1 MGSFLPSFFSKKL
14 AAGGTHLPRVS
25 PTNQNLNSPR
35 RRNMIDN
42 EYIKQLQHEL
52 HRFPELG
59 FDLPKTLAIVKRE
72 LDKIG
77 IEYTE
82 KYGKSSI
89 VAEINPEKTNF
100 TIAIRADMDALAI
113 LEQTGL
119 EYASEIEGQ
128 MHACGHDAH
137 TSILIATVKALYE
150 MKEDIACRVRF
161 IFQPSEEC
169 PVSGAKMMV
178 DNGVMD
184 GVDVIIGLH
193 VGGCD
198 SGEIGFCVG
207 PHMAASRPFKLEF
220 FGKSTHAA
228 TPHNGKDALA
238 AAVRA
243 YTSIKL
249 MTSTEITPLEKYIC
263 SIGKLNAGTAQ
274 NIIPDYAEMVGTI
287 RSFNLDIDKYIID
300 RIKGIAEGIKA
311 ETGIDY
317 KLTTHLK
324 SGVVYNDPKISE
336 LLMAS
341 AEKVVGKE
349 KTVAVSMRLGAE
361 DFAFYGEKAPATFF
375 RLGISNVEKGYT
387 VAAHNSKFI
396 VDDDVL
402 HLGAETFVQFVLDNM
417 NGFENN

>member
-1 MGSFLPSFFSKKL
+1 M
-14 AAGGTHLPRVS
+14 TI
-25 PTNQNLNSPR
+25 N
-35 RRNMIDN
+35 N
-42 EYIKQLQHEL
+42 EYIKELQHEL
-52 HRFPELG
+52 HRFPELS
-59 FDLPKTLAIVKRE
+59 FDLPLTVGIVKRE

-89 VAEINPEKTNF
+89 VADLNPEKTNF

-113 LEQTGL
+113 HEQSGV
-119 EYASEIEGQ
+119 EYSSEIDGH

-137 TSILIATVKALYE
+137 TAILIATAKALYE
-150 MKEDIACRVRF
+150 IKDQISCHVRF

-169 PVSGAKMMV
+169 PVSGAKMLV

-184 GVDVIIGLH
+184 GVDVILGLH
-193 VGGCD
+193 VGGCK
-198 SGEIGFCVG
+198 SGQLGIFSGAS
-207 PHMAASRPFKLEF
+207 MAASRPFRLEF

-249 MTSTEITPLEKYIC
+249 MMSTEMSVKEKYIC
-263 SIGKLNAGTAQ
+263 SIGKLNSGTAQ

-287 RSFNLDIDKYIID
+287 RTFNLDIDKYIIG
-300 RIKGIAEGIKA
+300 RIEGIAESIKR
-311 ETGIDY
+311 ELGIDY

-324 SGVVYNDPKISE
+324 SGVVYNDPKIS
-336 LLMAS
+336 A
-341 AEKVVGKE
+341 KVLEAQKKIVGE
-349 KTVAVSMRLGAE
+349 ENIAGIDMSMGAE
-361 DFAFYGEKAPATFF
+361 DFAFYGEKAPAAFF
-375 RLGISNVEKGYT
+375 RLGIQNEEKGCT
-387 VAAHNSKFI
+387 APAHNCAFK
-396 VDDDVL
+396 VDDEVL

-417 NGFENN
+417 NGIENN

>member
-1 MGSFLPSFFSKKL
+1 M
-14 AAGGTHLPRVS
+14 T
-25 PTNQNLNSPR
+25 
-35 RRNMIDN
+35 IDN
-42 EYIKQLQHEL
+42 EYITRIRHEL
-52 HRFPELG
+52 HRCPELG
-59 FDLPKTLAIVKRE
+59 FELPKTVAIVKRE

-77 IEYTE
+77 ISYTE

-89 VAEINPEKTNF
+89 VADLNPEKTDF

-113 LEQTGL
+113 KEQSGV

-137 TSILIATVKALYE
+137 TAILIATVKALYE
-150 MKEDIACRVRF
+150 IKDEISCHVRF
-161 IFQPSEEC
+161 LFQPSEEC
-169 PVSGAKMMV
+169 PVSGAKMMI

-184 GVDVIIGLH
+184 GVDVVIGLH
-193 VGGCD
+193 VGGCK
-198 SGEIGFCVG
+198 SGEIGICVG
-207 PHMAASRPFKLEF
+207 NHMAASRPFKLEF
-220 FGKSTHAA
+220 FGQSTHAA
-228 TPHNGKDALA
+228 TPHKGKDALA

-249 MTSTEITPLEKYIC
+249 VTSTEMTPMERYIC

-287 RSFNLDIDKYIID
+287 RTFNLEIDKYIIE
-300 RIKGIAEGIKA
+300 RIEGIAESIKA

-324 SGVVYNDPKISE
+324 SGVVYNDPKV
-336 LLMAS
+336 A
-341 AEKVVGKE
+341 ARVRAAAVKVVGEE
-349 KTVAVSMRLGAE
+349 KTVDANVRLGAE
-361 DFAFYGEKAPATFF
+361 DFSFYGEKAPAMFF
-375 RLGISNVEKGYT
+375 RLGIYNAEKGF
-387 VAAHNSKFI
+387 VSSAHNGDFI

-417 NGFENN
+417 NGIENN

>member
-1 MGSFLPSFFSKKL
+1 M
-14 AAGGTHLPRVS
+14 V
-25 PTNQNLNSPR
+25 
-35 RRNMIDN
+35 IDN
-42 EYIKQLQHEL
+42 EYIKELQHEL

-59 FDLPKTLAIVKRE
+59 FDLPITVGIVKRE

-77 IEYTE
+77 IPYTE

-89 VAEINPEKTNF
+89 VAELNPEKTNF

-113 LEQTGL
+113 TERSGV
-119 EYASEIEGQ
+119 EYFSEIEGQ

-137 TSILIATVKALYE
+137 TAILVATAKALYE
-150 MKEDIACRVRF
+150 IKDQISCHVRF

-169 PVSGAKMMV
+169 PVSGAKMMI

-184 GVDVIIGLH
+184 GVDVVLGLH
-193 VGGCD
+193 TGGCE
-198 SGEIGFCVG
+198 SGKMGICPGAS
-207 PHMAASRPFKLEF
+207 MAASRPFKLEF

-249 MTSTEITPLEKYIC
+249 MTSTELTPMEKYIC
-263 SIGKLNAGTAQ
+263 SIGKLSGGTAQ
-274 NIIPDYAEMVGTI
+274 NIIADYAEMVGTI
-287 RSFNLDIDKYIID
+287 RTFNLDVDKYIID
-300 RIKGIAEGIKA
+300 RIEAIAESIKR

-336 LLMAS
+336 KVLEAQ
-341 AEKVVGKE
+341 KRVVGE
-349 KTVAVSMRLGAE
+349 ENIAPIAMRMGAE
-361 DFAFYGEKAPATFF
+361 DFAFYGEKAPAAFF
-375 RLGISNVEKGYT
+375 RLGIFNNEKGCISP
-387 VAAHNSKFI
+387 AHNSDFK
-396 VDDDVL
+396 VDDEVL
-402 HLGAETFVQFVLDNM
+402 HLGAETFVRFVLDNM
-417 NGFENN
+417 NGIENN

>member
-1 MGSFLPSFFSKKL
+1 MI
-14 AAGGTHLPRVS
+14 
-25 PTNQNLNSPR
+25 
-35 RRNMIDN
+35 IDN
-42 EYIKQLQHEL
+42 EYIKEIRHEL
-52 HRFPELG
+52 HRCPELG
-59 FDLPKTLAIVKRE
+59 FDLPRTTAIVKRE

-77 IEYTE
+77 ISYTE
-82 KYGKSSI
+82 KYGESSI
-89 VAEINPEKTNF
+89 VAELNPEKSNF

-113 LEQTGL
+113 VEQSGVD
-119 EYASEIEGQ
+119 YSSEIEGQ

-137 TSILIATVKALYE
+137 TAILIATVKALFDI
-150 MKEDIACRVRF
+150 KEKIACRVRF

-184 GVDVIIGLH
+184 GVNAVVGLH
-193 VGGCD
+193 VGGCK
-198 SGEIGFCVG
+198 SGEIGVCIG

-220 FGKSTHAA
+220 LGKSTHAA

-249 MTSTEITPLEKYIC
+249 VLSTEMTPMERYIC

-287 RSFNLDIDKYIID
+287 RSFNPEIDAYIIG
-300 RIKGIAEGIKA
+300 RIEGIAKSIK
-311 ETGIDY
+311 EEMGIDY

-324 SGVVYNDPKISE
+324 SGVVYNDPKVAD
-336 LLMAS
+336 LVRAA
-341 AEKVVGKE
+341 AEKVVE
-349 KTVAVSMRLGAE
+349 KDKVVPVSMRLGAE

-375 RLGISNVEKGYT
+375 RLGNYNEEKGYT
-387 VAAHNSKFI
+387 SAAHNSDFI

-417 NGFENN
+417 CGIDK